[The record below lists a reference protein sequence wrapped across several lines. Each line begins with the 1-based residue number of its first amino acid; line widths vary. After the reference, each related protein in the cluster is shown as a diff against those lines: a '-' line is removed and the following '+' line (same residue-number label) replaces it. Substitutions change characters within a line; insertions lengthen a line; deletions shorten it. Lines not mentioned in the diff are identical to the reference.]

1 MSNRMSDKA
10 YSYLTKTQEFAMVRK
25 FAASYAKQQI
35 SIDLVIKFEMFV
47 LKPKSR
53 ISCVK

>member
-1 MSNRMSDKA
+1 
-10 YSYLTKTQEFAMVRK
+10 MVRK

-35 SIDLVIKFEMFV
+35 SIDLAVKFEKFV